1 MVKEVQMIQA
11 GAEWLFQRNKRKML
25 REREVRNT
33 QSEKRYQRV
42 EGNRRRTSIR
52 AC

>member
-11 GAEWLFQRNKRKML
+11 GAEFQRNKRKML
-25 REREVRNT
+25 REAEVRKT
-33 QSEKRYQRV
+33 QSEKRDQRV
-42 EGNRRRTSIR
+42 KGNRRTSIR